1 MKDLP
6 FNEKFAFHYN
16 DVPYVLDLV
25 ILYRRGDVFGSCAQ
39 HIMAES
45 RKFISDIEKNKR
57 S

>member
-45 RKFISDIEKNKR
+45 RKFISDIEKNKP